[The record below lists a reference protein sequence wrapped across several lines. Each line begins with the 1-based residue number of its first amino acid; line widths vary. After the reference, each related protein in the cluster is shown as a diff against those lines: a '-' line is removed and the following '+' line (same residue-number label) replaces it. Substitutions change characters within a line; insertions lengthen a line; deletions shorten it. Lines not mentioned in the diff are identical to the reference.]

1 MRGSHGLVDGLP
13 SWSLLVPNPSPATRN
28 LKTHTPTPH
37 PTHSIL
43 LYNVGGGPE
52 GADDTLYG
60 VEPWS
65 FYLKN
70 LLLNFNVALPLAL
83 LLPPVLAAL
92 PWPHWSLR
100 AKREVLLFTS
110 PAFLWLAVMAS
121 RPHKEE
127 RFLFPIYPLLC
138 LAAALT
144 VHGVVISLVEVAA
157 SVGALLSFAG
167 WLAFRFRSRRAGR
180 AIDPRHS

>member
-1 MRGSHGLVDGLP
+1 MKSISHLP
-13 SWSLLVPNPSPATRN
+13 TKHKP
-28 LKTHTPTPH
+28 HTNTKL
-37 PTHSIL
+37 SIL

-83 LLPPVLAAL
+83 LLPPALLLL
-92 PWPHWSLR
+92 PWPHWSPR
-100 AKREVLLFTS
+100 AKREALLFTS
-110 PAFLWLAVMAS
+110 PAFLWLGVMTS

-127 RFLFPIYPLLC
+127 RFLFPIYPLLA

-144 VHGVVISLVEVAA
+144 VHGLVIALVEVAA
-157 SVGALLSFAG
+157 SVGTYV
-167 WLAFRFRSRRAGR
+167 RA
-180 AIDPRHS
+180 SL

>member
-1 MRGSHGLVDGLP
+1 ML
-13 SWSLLVPNPSPATRN
+13 
-28 LKTHTPTPH
+28 TPTLHPH
-37 PTHSIL
+37 NHHHTHIPLTPPHYPKQPQPPPHSIL
-43 LYNVGGGPE
+43 LYNIGGGPE

-70 LLLNFNVALPLAL
+70 LLLNFNAALPLAL
-83 LLPPVLAAL
+83 GLPPAIALL
-92 PWPHWSLR
+92 PWPRWSPR
-100 AKREVLLFTS
+100 AKREALLFTS
-110 PAFLWLAVMAS
+110 PAYLWLAVMPS

-144 VHGVVISLVEVAA
+144 VHGVVIALVEVATA
-157 SVGALLSFAG
+157 VGAWRCVAG
-167 WLAFRFRSRRAGR
+167 
-180 AIDPRHS
+180 